1 MSEKTEIFLA
11 KIVAAIIII
20 LCCIEMC
27 EAADKITTLF
37 MKYNAAQASAFS
49 AIVREAGKEFDIEP
63 EIIASI
69 IVVESGVRPHVISR
83 GGDYGLMQV
92 RYRVHK
98 NKVKSANELL
108 DPKTNIFIGTKIFKQ
123 CYEKKKTLRGALI
136 RYSGGNKKMAAKV
149 LKVLI
154 NAFNKK

>member
-11 KIVAAIIII
+11 KIIAAIIIF
-20 LCCIEMC
+20 LCCIEIS
-27 EAADKITTLF
+27 EASDKIETLF
-37 MKYNAAQASAFS
+37 MKYNRKQAVRIAYF
-49 AIVREAGKEFDIEP
+49 VREAGKKYDIEP

-92 RYRVHK
+92 RYKVHK
-98 NKVKSANELL
+98 DKVKSANHLL
-108 DPKTNIFIGTKIFKQ
+108 DPKTNIFIGTRIFKQ
-123 CYEKKKTLRGALI
+123 YYEQKKDLRKALI